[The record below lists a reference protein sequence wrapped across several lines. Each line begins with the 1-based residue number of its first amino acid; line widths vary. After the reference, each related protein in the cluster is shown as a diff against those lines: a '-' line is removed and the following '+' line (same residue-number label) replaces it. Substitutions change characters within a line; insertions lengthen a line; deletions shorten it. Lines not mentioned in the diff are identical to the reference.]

1 MPRDAVNRETNMA
14 KAAIKSSDSDKKK
27 KTKSAGTDS
36 VRIKVK
42 LKGEGKKKKDG
53 KSGKGGKGQSGASS
67 NKGFDGIAKLVDHP
81 LIADL
86 LAAGA
91 LAAVTAIAEQQLGKN
106 KGATSSSRMV
116 KDAGKAAAAAIGKRL
131 MGDLTVIGE
140 AAANAA
146 RKA

>member
-1 MPRDAVNRETNMA
+1 MPRDAVNRETDMA
-14 KAAIKSSDSDKKK
+14 KAASKSSDSDKKK
-27 KTKSAGTDS
+27 KSKSAGTDS

-53 KSGKGGKGQSGASS
+53 KSGKEKAGGSS

-106 KGATSSSRMV
+106 KGAASSSRMV

-131 MGDLTVIGE
+131 LGDLTVIGE